1 MTLYLKLTKEQRQLM
16 IAEIQHFFSYERD
29 EEINEFAAERV
40 LDFVKETSAPY
51 IYNAALSDVKYLV
64 ERQFS
69 TLEEEII
76 SLERPIKTT

>member
-1 MTLYLKLTKEQRQLM
+1 MYLKLTKEQRQLM

-40 LDFVKETSAPY
+40 LDFVKETLAPY

-76 SLERPIKTT
+76 SLERPIKRI